1 MSGFE
6 LGSLELMGLVDH
18 LAARIYLYSIIFNF
32 PKHHHITFKEIEL
45 DLSPPAIMKLDVKS
59 GEMSCGFS
67 TILIG

>member
-18 LAARIYLYSIIFNF
+18 LAARINLNTIFIF
-32 PKHHHITFKEIEL
+32 QKHHHITFKEIEMH
-45 DLSPPAIMKLDVKS
+45 LSPPAIMKLDVKS